1 MEKSKEIKI
10 MRTYDKSLSFLVTYS
25 RDQLR
30 DRVSISQSFILLVS
44 DSTDQPASQVIN
56 QPSISVLNK
65 SENN

>member
-1 MEKSKEIKI
+1 

-44 DSTDQPASQVIN
+44 DSTDQPTSQLIN